1 MSLHMALIAAL
12 ASTAAVSGLHT
23 TSQEPSGVA
32 RQQRSIVHER
42 VAEDKKSNSVPGA
55 LPGRSESSEE
65 AGPKSRAAKKAKP
78 ADGAKDGKRKDKAR
92 EGGKKD
98 PQ

>member
-1 MSLHMALIAAL
+1 MSLHMALIAAV

-23 TSQEPSGVA
+23 TPQEPSGVA

-65 AGPKSRAAKKAKP
+65 AGPRNRSAKKAKP
-78 ADGAKDGKRKDKAR
+78 ADGTKGSKSKDKSR

>member
-1 MSLHMALIAAL
+1 MALIAAV
-12 ASTAAVSGLHT
+12 ASAAAVSGLHAT
-23 TSQEPSGVA
+23 PQEPSGVA
-32 RQQRSIVHER
+32 RQQRSFVHER
-42 VAEDKKSNSVPGA
+42 VAEDKKSKSVPGA

-65 AGPKSRAAKKAKP
+65 AGPKSGAVKKAKP
-78 ADGAKDGKRKDKAR
+78 VDGAKDSKRKDQSR

>member
-23 TSQEPSGVA
+23 TPQEPSGVA

-65 AGPKSRAAKKAKP
+65 SGPKSRAAKKAKP
-78 ADGAKDGKRKDKAR
+78 VDGTKGSKSKDKSR